1 MFGDALSL
9 QNSIIR
15 NYGQGITYQGLII
28 LILLA
33 MFNYILV
40 LLAGKRSSVLYILIF
55 SSVIFALL
63 HCRHVLM
70 LSST

>member
-15 NYGQGITYQGLII
+15 NHGQGITYQGLII

-70 LSST
+70 LSRT

>member
-40 LLAGKRSSVLYILIF
+40 LLAGKR
-55 SSVIFALL
+55 
-63 HCRHVLM
+63 
-70 LSST
+70 